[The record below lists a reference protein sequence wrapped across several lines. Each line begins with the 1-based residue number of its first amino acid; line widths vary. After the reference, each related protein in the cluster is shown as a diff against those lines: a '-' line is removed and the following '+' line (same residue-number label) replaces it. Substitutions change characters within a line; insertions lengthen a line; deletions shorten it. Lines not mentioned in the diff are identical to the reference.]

1 MKGRATLPQ
10 SQQTRNDISVLS
22 HYVFERVNCGQFPAY
37 AQGGFKQSR
46 RKLPLPKNIRI
57 QYRDECVNTF
67 ECNQCVQRL
76 MQTDVR

>member
-22 HYVFERVNCGQFPAY
+22 HYVFERVNCGQFPAC
-37 AQGGFKQSR
+37 AQGGFKQAG

-57 QYRDECVNTF
+57 QYRDECMNTL
-67 ECNQCVQRL
+67 ECNQRVWRPE
-76 MQTDVR
+76 QTDVR